1 MTGKTLLNFIM
12 PKTRP
17 ETYFVC
23 EGMVYWEND
32 NSYYTAQVD
41 KNKVINWDSARKINF
56 ESYSGSDIKD
66 LHSIYDRINDIKLQ
80 QRTLFNELRKVTV
93 PQHAWFNFRFILW
106 RCWSSICRGICPG
119 DWRESSSTWGDRGL
133 LHGRVYVKIPVP
145 VFEVAQGTFW
155 MGLEGL
161 YYMSRQEFNR
171 WTATFSTRILCS
183 IMMSKCGWT
192 TAWQNVIVS
201 VLVFLKYLI
210 MRVIL
215 PGILI
220 TSVVMSAMMC
230 EWWLGDL
237 IPLLCR
243 ISNLANAPNS

>member
-93 PQHAWFNFRFILW
+93 PQHA
-106 RCWSSICRGICPG
+106 
-119 DWRESSSTWGDRGL
+119 
-133 LHGRVYVKIPVP
+133 
-145 VFEVAQGTFW
+145 
-155 MGLEGL
+155 
-161 YYMSRQEFNR
+161 
-171 WTATFSTRILCS
+171 
-183 IMMSKCGWT
+183 
-192 TAWQNVIVS
+192 
-201 VLVFLKYLI
+201 
-210 MRVIL
+210 
-215 PGILI
+215 
-220 TSVVMSAMMC
+220 
-230 EWWLGDL
+230 
-237 IPLLCR
+237 
-243 ISNLANAPNS
+243 